1 MVIEKTTDLTD
12 MDEMLRTD
20 IDSKGIDYFAPQL
33 NIIRRARNLPKNLED
48 ERFATAKFYE
58 SLGLIEQW
66 LSPLSNI
73 FTFAGLDDK
82 HLVLQR
88 LQSSAAFRI
97 REENIASWQQVLLD
111 SETQFLF
118 NEIKTLRFEIE
129 GQRSTLLRTCNR
141 ANITTMLGLILYPF
155 TYRKTLGEA
164 EETAKNFF
172 GPNVQYKKKNKY
184 TDALIFMLAA
194 EETFRHASL
203 ERILANPT
211 SEEMWD
217 VKRAYDEA
225 KGAQYKSSAG
235 FSTKQLDFLAERFLG
250 RRLSIMERDE
260 IAPAYLYE
268 SDRYRPDIVLD
279 WFSKQMKTQ
288 EKAAARTESVGT
300 GIVSQRF
307 GAKSKK
313 RHLFG
318 LSFMDKHKRDSVLGN
333 VPETSFELFEFIL
346 GPFHELKQDAIFMQT
361 AQFSIECLG
370 LPEQAWIYDYT
381 GIKTEILRL
390 TMLLI
395 SERQPKFDLLE
406 ACQRLASSVLSGRVD
421 RDDVRLGN
429 YIATEKLP
437 RETWEHIGTTM
448 VEILEEALIHEES
461 KAQRIIRE
469 IFADEDRSGLVT
481 SKKFSPAFQVEIFY
495 QPRTQSPGEI
505 TIHSAEDFDF
515 QYRHVLAS
523 GFPWYEMINKSLERL
538 VEDSFNV
545 SYSQRSSLAG
555 HVLLRQVVFD
565 IGDETFIYFYQPF
578 DDRLSVLA
586 FRERDPLSREEHG
599 PEPINPVEVIF
610 RPRKFLDRGPKRNN
624 LDLIL
629 ERALA
634 TDAKDLAVVIS
645 NL

>member
-1 MVIEKTTDLTD
+1 MAYEKSEDLAN
-12 MDEMLRTD
+12 MDDMLRKD
-20 IDSKGIDYFAPQL
+20 VGEKGIAYFSPQL

-48 ERFATAKFYE
+48 ERFTTARFYE

-66 LSPLSNI
+66 LNPLSEL
-73 FTFAGLDDK
+73 FTLAGIEEKMQNLR
-82 HLVLQR
+82 R

-97 REENIASWQQVLLD
+97 REEGISSWKGVLED

-129 GQRSTLLRTCNR
+129 GLRHKFLNNCRRSDISTL
-141 ANITTMLGLILYPF
+141 LGLILYPF
-155 TYRKTLGEA
+155 TYRKTLAEA
-164 EETAKNFF
+164 EDTAKHFY
-172 GPNVQYKKKNKY
+172 GPNVHYKKINKY

-211 SEEMWD
+211 SEKMWGI
-217 VKRAYDEA
+217 KRAYDEA
-225 KGAQYKSSAG
+225 KAQHYKGGAG
-235 FSTKQLDFLAERFLG
+235 FSTKQLDFLGETFLG
-250 RRLSIMERDE
+250 RKLTIMEKDE
-260 IAPAYLYE
+260 IAPAYIYE
-268 SDRYRPDIVLD
+268 SDRFRPDIILD

-288 EKAAARTESVGT
+288 EEKSEMSGT

-307 GAKSKK
+307 GSKSQK

-318 LSFMDKHKRDSVLGN
+318 LSFMDKHKRDEVLGN
-333 VPETSFELFEFIL
+333 VPDTSFELFEVIL
-346 GPFHELKQDAIFMQT
+346 APFHELKQEEIFMHT
-361 AQFSIECLG
+361 AQFTIECLG
-370 LPEQAWIYDYT
+370 LPEQAWIYDFT

-406 ACQRLASSVLSGRVD
+406 ACQRLASAILSGRVD

-437 RETWEHIGTTM
+437 RDTWNHVGDSL

-461 KAQRIIRE
+461 RAQRIIRE

-481 SKKFSPAFQVEIFY
+481 SKKFSPAFQIDLYY
-495 QPRTQSPGEI
+495 QPRTKAPGEV
-505 TIHSAEDFDF
+505 TIHKAEDFDF
-515 QYRHVLAS
+515 QYRHLLAS
-523 GFPWYEMINKSLERL
+523 GYPWYEMINDSLEKL

-565 IGDETFIYFYQPF
+565 IGQESFINFYQPF
-578 DDRLSVLA
+578 DDKLSVLA
-586 FRERDPLSREEHG
+586 FRETDPLSKGVQET
-599 PEPINPVEVIF
+599 INPVEVIF
-610 RPRKFLDRGPKRNN
+610 RPRKFLDRGPKRNK
-624 LDLIL
+624 LGLLL

-634 TDAKDLAVVIS
+634 TDPKDLAVVIS